1 MQRLQEYTMVEILGE
16 EKAMLQHKGLITE
29 KAVYSYEENVIQ
41 AVTIIILACVAN
53 EV

>member
-1 MQRLQEYTMVEILGE
+1 MVEILGE

-29 KAVYSYEENVIQ
+29 KYVYSHEEDMIQ
-41 AVTIIILACVAN
+41 AVTIIILLYATN